1 MQNRQIMQKKV
12 NLGVKYAQSWML
24 RKKLKQWESGVRTTL
39 HQYAERIMIMP
50 LTWNLF
56 KRIFI
61 LTGCSL
67 THSLHGHKVH
77 KYQQIL
83 PLRMA
88 QKITLAKIK
97 KFGKNFEISIE
108 PENALN
114 YKKGIITDIRE
125 ALLADD
131 IFTDAKKGLKASH
144 LDLQHAFKTTDPA
157 AIADIILKQGEI
169 QATSEQRSEEREQK
183 RRKIISLIQRQA
195 IDGRTGLPLPADR
208 IEAALEQG
216 KAMIDDH
223 KTAEEQLADI
233 IVKLR
238 PILPLKIEQKRLT
251 LTIPALY
258 AGKSYQAV
266 KSQSTIIKESWNND
280 GSWTAVVEIPA
291 GLKIEFMEKLNSL
304 THGQVVVTE

>member
-1 MQNRQIMQKKV
+1 
-12 NLGVKYAQSWML
+12 
-24 RKKLKQWESGVRTTL
+24 
-39 HQYAERIMIMP
+39 
-50 LTWNLF
+50 
-56 KRIFI
+56 
-61 LTGCSL
+61 
-67 THSLHGHKVH
+67 
-77 KYQQIL
+77 
-83 PLRMA
+83 MA

>member
-1 MQNRQIMQKKV
+1 
-12 NLGVKYAQSWML
+12 
-24 RKKLKQWESGVRTTL
+24 
-39 HQYAERIMIMP
+39 
-50 LTWNLF
+50 
-56 KRIFI
+56 
-61 LTGCSL
+61 
-67 THSLHGHKVH
+67 
-77 KYQQIL
+77 
-83 PLRMA
+83 MA

-108 PENALN
+108 PENALS
-114 YKKGIITDIRE
+114 YKKNIITDVRE

-144 LDLQHAFKTTDPA
+144 HDLEQAFKTTDPA
-157 AIADIILKQGEI
+157 AIADIILKQGGI

-223 KTAEEQLADI
+223 KTAEEQLTDI

-266 KSQSTIIKESWNND
+266 KSQSSIIKESWNND

-291 GLKIEFMEKLNSL
+291 GLKIEFIEKLNSL